1 MAAVDQNSNAVVQGL
16 ARHLNTLGEENKI
29 ARRKALENIRKD
41 TVSRKPPLNTPEVK
55 PVLNELLKPLLKE
68 FSDPAEKCRELSLD
82 IIRGFLKRVDTPEEY
97 LPYVMPVLV
106 QRLGQ
111 PDITEP
117 SEELRLLS
125 VEFLKEILECSG
137 KNLAIYLDD
146 IIKILQRTI
155 IDPYAEVKKLACQ
168 CTSILAKAIPEHF
181 HAQSESLIKPLLQSV
196 SHQHSKVRTIV
207 VYTIGDVIQYG
218 SNKPVETVVS
228 HLAQRLFDQTP
239 AVRMAVIKVTGNWML
254 DMCDRYSFWN
264 KLIPLLLTGL
274 SDEQPDIKETA
285 DSLWHDVGLKFAN
298 ENEDDLKDKM
308 DFGKGDPS
316 HYPPG
321 VERPN
326 LGCRTLMM
334 RHVSRILPGLMRDVV
349 DWVADTRK
357 KSAGLLY
364 YLLLNCEEYITQ
376 HMELLTSGM
385 YKACADEEQSV
396 VKDIQRAAELIGYF
410 VEVEVWSKLILKSVQ
425 NSQHYTSIMVL
436 SSVIRGTA
444 KENLKPYLQKILD
457 TLNIPDVCQ
466 SVQVPVQ
473 VQLLSCL
480 ESLLT
485 VSGTDI
491 AESSQ
496 STQSVFSL
504 LHTVLAIQQGELIKD
519 KVFELLDKLAGLEG
533 LVNRKQLYH
542 SHTKPLLDS
551 FQDTYKVWTIH
562 SVERLIF
569 DVLILEA
576 GPVVGDLLEDVM
588 PILTANFDPDKD
600 PEVRLKFFSLLSHL
614 MMNCKDTVDSGDK
627 FAEFAEIVVKNMI
640 LPNCVWKAGRV
651 ASAIRTTAVSCAW
664 ALLQSGVLT
673 KEKLEPVLDNVIT
686 QMLACMDD
694 DNKGTRLVACRVMT
708 RTFDLA
714 GANINQDR
722 LHNMYLE
729 LLKRLDDSSDEIRLT
744 VAKTFLAYLDSF
756 EQAYDVQ
763 LYRAHL
769 EAMYKGLL
777 VHLDDPDEKIQEA
790 ILGVLKKAGSLLPG
804 MLIQEVETT
813 KHKHRSKKYCEDLV
827 SYLQKLSTE
836 TQS

>member
-1 MAAVDQNSNAVVQGL
+1 MAAVDQNSNAVLQGL
-16 ARHLNTLGEENKI
+16 ARHVNTLGEDNKL

-41 TVSRKPPLNTPEVK
+41 TFSRKPPLDPTEIK
-55 PVLNELLKPLLKE
+55 PILNEILKPLLKE
-68 FSDPAEKCRELSLD
+68 FSDPVEKCRELSLD
-82 IIRGFLKRVDTPEEY
+82 ILRSFLKSVEKPEEY
-97 LPYVMPVLV
+97 LPYVIPVLV

-111 PDITEP
+111 PEITEP
-117 SEELRLLS
+117 SEELRLIL
-125 VEFLKEILECSG
+125 VEFLKEILERSE
-137 KNLAIYLDD
+137 KNIAIYVDD
-146 IIKILQRTI
+146 MIKILQRTI
-155 IDPYAEVKKLACQ
+155 IDPFADVKKLACQ
-168 CTSILAKAIPEHF
+168 CTSILAKAVPEHF
-181 HAQSESLIKPLLQSV
+181 HMQSESLIKPLLQAI

-218 SNKPVETVVS
+218 SNKPVDTVVS

-239 AVRMAVIKVTGNWML
+239 AVRLAVIKVVGNWLL
-254 DMCDRYSFWN
+254 DLCDRYSFWN

-274 SDEQPDIKETA
+274 SDEQPSIKETA

-308 DFGKGDPS
+308 DFAKADPK

-349 DWVADTRK
+349 DWVTETRK

-396 VKDIQRAAELIGYF
+396 VKDIQRSAELIGYF
-410 VEVEVWSKLILKSVQ
+410 VEVEVWSKLILKSVKS
-425 NSQHYTSIMVL
+425 SQHFTSMMVL
-436 SSVIRGTA
+436 SSVIHGTA
-444 KENLKPYLQKILD
+444 RDDLKPYIQTILD
-457 TLNIPDVCQ
+457 TLTIPDVCQ
-466 SVQVPVQ
+466 SVQVAVQ

-485 VSGTDI
+485 VSSTDI
-491 AESSQ
+491 AESSE
-496 STQSVFSL
+496 STQSVFNL
-504 LHTVLAIQQGELIKD
+504 LHTILAIQQGELIKE
-519 KVFELLDKLAGLEG
+519 KVFELLDKLATLEG
-533 LVNRKQLYH
+533 LDNRKMLYKT
-542 SHTKPLLDS
+542 HTKPLLDS
-551 FQDTYKVWTIH
+551 FHDTYQVWTTH
-562 SVERLIF
+562 SVERLVF
-569 DVLILEA
+569 DGLILEA
-576 GPVVGDLLEDVM
+576 GPVVGDILEDVM
-588 PILTANFDPDKD
+588 PILTANFHPDKD

-627 FAEFAEIVVKNMI
+627 FADFAEIVVRDMI

-673 KEKLEPVLDNVIT
+673 KEKLEPILDNFIT
-686 QMLACMDD
+686 QMLASMDD

-714 GANINQDR
+714 GGSINQDR

-729 LLKRLDDSSDEIRLT
+729 LLKRLDDSSDEIRLM
-744 VAKTFLAYLDSF
+744 VSKTFLAYLDSF

-769 EAMYKGLL
+769 EAMFKGLL

-790 ILGVLKKAGSLLPG
+790 ILGVLKKAGGLLPG

-813 KHKHRSKKYCEDLV
+813 KHKHRSKKYCEELV
-827 SYLQKLSTE
+827 GYLQKLST
-836 TQS
+836 QSS